1 MLSIILEHHYN
12 SRAVQHAQTVSPSHF
27 RLVVGAPKDIL
38 SRVDF
43 PRAESAVSSSDML
56 YVGVE
61 LGSDGVAGVTGD
73 NSVVVAVAGGAFG
86 AHGEVFTRVDF
97 PRASMAVSYGDVG
110 KVGVEFS
117 GDTVASVT
125 GLDLEIIIK
134 SKKKLNC
141 KFRKT

>member
-12 SRAVQHAQTVSPSHF
+12 SRAVQHAQTVSSKPFSFTCWGTKGHPVPG
-27 RLVVGAPKDIL
+27 R
-38 SRVDF
+38 S
-43 PRAESAVSSSDML
+43 ESAVSSSDML